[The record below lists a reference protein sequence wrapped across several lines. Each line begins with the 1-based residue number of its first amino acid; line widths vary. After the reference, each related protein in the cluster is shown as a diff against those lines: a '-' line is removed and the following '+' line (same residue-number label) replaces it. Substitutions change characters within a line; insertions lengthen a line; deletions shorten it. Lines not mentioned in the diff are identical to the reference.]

1 MYLSVCFF
9 LLVDYLSIQKECCK
23 SPMLLNADLLKKNL
37 QNEIYFVNMN
47 IEIHI
52 IQRTNY
58 IQFNDKL
65 SYLNISFM
73 FLMGFWTA

>member
-1 MYLSVCFF
+1 
-9 LLVDYLSIQKECCK
+9 
-23 SPMLLNADLLKKNL
+23 MLLNADLLKKNL